1 VTTTSER
8 YIANLDGAATGEE
21 EEYGGRIV
29 GLRTMKEGLQRHRL
43 FWMSCAALGLLIGAV
58 FHLVIPTKY
67 VAVTTLY
74 LTEPATGVAYTVA
87 DDVNLLE
94 TKAVEYRALS
104 DLHIDNRNDL
114 PGSYHGV
121 ALGSVLLEIKADGRT
136 PAAAVRWAKA
146 LARAFFSVRAQT
158 LGGQTNIVV
167 SSLNSQAKQLEAAVQ
182 RLNNAISVL
191 SSAKA
196 GPATAN
202 QVADMV
208 SERGTDETQLTTLQN
223 QVQQDLLEQ
232 SALNKG
238 SYVLDPAQ
246 ALLVHTKRIF
256 AEDGL
261 SGLVAGLA
269 IGVGGVVVGAV
280 ISDRPRR
287 RAEVAALLGA
297 PVELSLSDV
306 PEPNLL
312 TGGRVRG
319 QLKRPGAQ
327 LKLAQRR
334 LREKLGQ
341 LHRPA
346 LALVGVGKGSAGV
359 ATAVLAGTALSLAA
373 EGKRVVLVDMA
384 KGRPM
389 ARLFR
394 VRGKRGAVSTVTF
407 QGQYLGLVVAP
418 EDMVVL
424 DAKDVTQGADA
435 ILVLAD
441 ADPAVGS
448 EHLRPWAEAAV
459 VMLRAGKASD
469 LLVEAA
475 GQMLRDAGVPPVSA
489 VMLGTDERDE
499 TFGSVDGAS
508 KGW

>member
-1 VTTTSER
+1 MTTTSER

-74 LTEPATGVAYTVA
+74 LTEPATGAAYTVA

-182 RLNNAISVL
+182 RLSNAISVL

-232 SALNKG
+232 SAVNKG

-269 IGVGGVVVGAV
+269 IGVGGVVVAAI

-297 PVELSLSDV
+297 PIELSLLGV
-306 PEPNLL
+306 ARPGLL
-312 TGGRVRG
+312 TGLSHRQRV
-319 QLKRPGAQ
+319 KRPGDE
-327 LKLAQRR
+327 LKLVQRR
-334 LREKLGQ
+334 LQERLRQ

-346 LALVGVGKGSAGV
+346 LALVSAGK
-359 ATAVLAGTALSLAA
+359 ASAGTAAVILAGTALSLATK
-373 EGKRVVLVDMA
+373 GKQVTLVDMA
-384 KGRPM
+384 GGRPL

-394 VRGKRGAVSTVTF
+394 TRAKDGAVCSVNF
-407 QGQYLGLVVAP
+407 GGQQLRLVVATQDIAP
-418 EDMVVL
+418 QDSWQVT
-424 DAKDVTQGADA
+424 KDADA
-435 ILVLAD
+435 VLVLAD
-441 ADPAVGS
+441 ADPAVGA
-448 EHLRPWAEAAV
+448 EHLRLWAEGAV
-459 VMLRAGKASD
+459 VVLRAGKASD
-469 LLVEAA
+469 LLIEAT
-475 GQMLRDAGVPPVSA
+475 GQMLREAGVPPVSA
-489 VMLGTDERDE
+489 ILLGADKGDD
-499 TFGSVDGAS
+499 TFGLVEYVGQ
-508 KGW
+508 GR